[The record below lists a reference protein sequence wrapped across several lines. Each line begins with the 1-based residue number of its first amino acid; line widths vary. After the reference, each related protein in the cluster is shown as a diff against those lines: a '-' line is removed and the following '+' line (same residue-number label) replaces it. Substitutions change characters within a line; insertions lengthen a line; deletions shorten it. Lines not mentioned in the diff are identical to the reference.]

1 MLYSVNSKFGS
12 KHYIIYRFN
21 IQTKKA
27 TDFTNSVAYS
37 KKFKYQILD

>member
-12 KHYIIYRFN
+12 KHIIYRFN

-37 KKFKYQILD
+37 KKFKYQILA